1 MTLKRS
7 AIGSRLEL
15 NQDSP
20 ENSCRPSV
28 DVLFRSVAEVYGA
41 NVLAVVMTGMGSD
54 GVIGA
59 ERIRRSGGEVI
70 IQDEASSVVWGM
82 PGLVHAAGQADAVY
96 PLDQL
101 SQEITRRVLQSR
113 AAPVLSLHNAPVVLE
128 HPSK

>member
-1 MTLKRS
+1 
-7 AIGSRLEL
+7 
-15 NQDSP
+15 
-20 ENSCRPSV
+20 
-28 DVLFRSVAEVYGA
+28 VLFRSVAEVYGA